1 MKHKILT
8 CQQLRKFYLNLLI
21 FCQNFIYQGLIEIIK
36 KIIRKILSSSKHSDV
51 LQFYI
56 IIHYFSIDFFIVYL
70 FK

>member
-36 KIIRKILSSSKHSDV
+36 KIIRKILSISKHSDV

-56 IIHYFSIDFFIVYL
+56 IIHDFFSIEFL
-70 FK
+70 